1 MKFKRISQEKAEQII
16 VYGKGA
22 GFSIIKLIDQNYT
35 VYHRVYE
42 DKYYDIAQLSIYDNI
57 NDKTI
62 DVFYIFDHNEV
73 KTILGVDPEI
83 EIRKAIA
90 EEGL

>member
-1 MKFKRISQEKAEQII
+1 MKFKRISQEQAEQII

-22 GFSIIKLIDQNYT
+22 GFSIIKIIDQNYT
-35 VYHRVYE
+35 IYHRVYD
-42 DKYYDIAQLSIYDNI
+42 DKYYDIAQLSIYDNV
-57 NDKTI
+57 NDQTI
-62 DVFYIFDHNEV
+62 DVFYIFDHDDV
-73 KTILGVDPEI
+73 KTILGVDTEI

>member
-1 MKFKRISQEKAEQII
+1 MKFKRISQEQAEQII

-22 GFSIIKLIDQNYT
+22 GFSIIKIIDQNYT
-35 VYHRVYE
+35 IYHRVYD
-42 DKYYDIAQLSIYDNI
+42 DKYYDIAQLSIYDNV
-57 NDKTI
+57 NDQTI
-62 DVFYIFDHNEV
+62 DVFYIFDHDDV